1 MKKIVR
7 LILMFIF
14 IVGGL
19 TTLAQNLVPNPSFEQ
34 YSICPSTSF
43 EIDKVI
49 SWSSAGGSP
58 DYFNSCA
65 GAGGASVPDNFYGY
79 QNTIIGDA
87 YVGLYTYNRG
97 LSWPDHR
104 EHIQADLLSPLTI
117 GVQYYV
123 SMDIS
128 FTLDNNEIG
137 FAADKLGML
146 FTNST
151 SYDAGNPPFTI
162 NNAQVFIDT
171 IISDTIN
178 WYHFESSFIA
188 DSAYQKILIGNFFD
202 DANTNIQ
209 GIDTS
214 LYIAYYYVDNICVS
228 LDSVDCLL
236 ATPIMDYEI
245 EDEIKIYPIPSNQGY
260 IFIELGALIET
271 YNFEIINNIGDI
283 VKLGQVNSNENRG
296 YISLSLPQGIYFLRI
311 YNHSKNII
319 KKIIIN

>member
-1 MKKIVR
+1 MNQLLKI
-7 LILMFIF
+7 LFFCFL
-14 IVGGL
+14 L
-19 TTLAQNLVPNPSFEQ
+19 TNSCFGQNLVPNPSFEQ

-87 YVGLYTYNRG
+87 YVGLYVYNRG
-97 LSWPDHR
+97 LLWPDHR
-104 EHIQADLLSPLTI
+104 EHIQANLLSPLTI

-146 FTNST
+146 FTNAT
-151 SYDAGNPPFTI
+151 SYDAGNPPITI

-202 DANTNIQ
+202 DANTTILD
-209 GIDTS
+209 IDTS
-214 LYIAYYYVDNICVS
+214 LYIAYYFIDNICVS
-228 LDSVDCLL
+228 TDSTDCLL
-236 ATPIMDYEI
+236 ATTIEYHEI
-245 EDEIKIYPIPSNQGY
+245 EDGIKIYPTPSNQGY
-260 IFIELGALIET
+260 IFIELGTLIET
-271 YNFEIINNIGDI
+271 YNYEIINNIGDI

-296 YISLSLPQGIYFLRI
+296 YISLSNLPQGLYFLRI